1 MEVGEGAGEEQPW
14 KGPCQSP
21 GRDRE
26 TRHRRTRPQEDSGT
40 AGETAR
46 WEKRL
51 EEPEPGA
58 REGHA
63 EWRTDGPSGGNL
75 SVTGQGRPSWGTFLG
90 TWQ

>member
-1 MEVGEGAGEEQPW
+1 MEGTLPESWAG
-14 KGPCQSP
+14 P
-21 GRDRE
+21 GDM
-26 TRHRRTRPQEDSGT
+26 TQEDKASDSGT
-40 AGETAR
+40 AGETVR